1 MSAVIT
7 YRLIRLVSKLA
18 RSRERFLLVFFIA
31 AWLTSTALFYI
42 SEHIVAGRPDVD
54 IWTSLYWA
62 IITMATVGYG
72 DITPT
77 RGLGWAVAGL
87 AAVFGIA
94 VYTLFISTLADRFLE
109 ATVKA
114 SMGLGVIRGK
124 RIVVI
129 GEGPI
134 CDEAI
139 DELVANELAEDTGWI
154 RETMPRGEVPVE
166 FIVGELNERT
176 LRRGGV
182 GEAEKVIICYEDDSK
197 AIHATALTRKINRR
211 VHVTVLAKNR
221 TTMDILEMLGANLII
236 PISILGRLLA
246 SGGFEPGV
254 VRFISDITSAREGL
268 DIKEETV
275 SKPVSTEILERERG
289 VKIVAIERGNKIL
302 YPSEAEELKEG
313 DKIIYI
319 DKARPEEKERLRSH

>member
-7 YRLIRLVSKLA
+7 YRLIKILSKLA
-18 RSRERFLLVFFIA
+18 RSREKFLLVFFLA
-31 AWLTSTALFYI
+31 AWLTSTALFYL
-42 SEHIVAGRPDVD
+42 SEHIIAGRPDVD

-72 DITPT
+72 DVTPT

-87 AAVFGIA
+87 AAIFGIA

-114 SMGLGVIRGK
+114 SMGLGTLRGK
-124 RIVVI
+124 RIIVI

-134 CDEAI
+134 CDEAV
-139 DELVANELAEDTGWI
+139 DELVANGLAEETGWI
-154 RETMPRGEVPVE
+154 RETMPKGEVPVE

-182 GEAEKVIICYEDDSK
+182 GEAEKVIVCYEDDSK
-197 AIHATALTRKINRR
+197 AIHAVALTKKINRN
-211 VHVTVLAKNR
+211 VHITVLAKNR
-221 TTMDILEMLGANLII
+221 MTMDILEMLGANLII

-268 DIKEETV
+268 DIKEETI
-275 SKPVSTEILERERG
+275 SMPTTTEELESRKG
-289 VKIVAIERGNKIL
+289 VKIVAVERGNRIL
-302 YPSEAEELKEG
+302 YPSEAKNLRIG

-319 DKARPEEKERLRSH
+319 DKPKTNEKRP